1 MYDVVAYDVCRI
13 MMFVT
18 YDVFEFVSVPILF
31 MFFVILCHFARK
43 LLKKYTRTYIVKAN
57 RFLQIPNLDFFASDV
72 THNSN

>member
-1 MYDVVAYDVCRI
+1 MYDVAYDVCRI

-18 YDVFEFVSVPILF
+18 YDVFEFVAVPILF
-31 MFFVILCHFARK
+31 MFFAILCHFARK
-43 LLKKYTRTYIVKAN
+43 LLKTYTYIVKAN